1 MKTPKPALCQTALRA
16 PRVSGTGAPRTGTGG
31 AAGPLR
37 NAGAAAGGGQGAGR
51 GGAAAR
57 GRPPLP
63 PPRGPCGSGA
73 GAGAGPEEGGGAGG
87 GGASPGGSRRAG
99 GRVPTTAPRAAAR
112 AEAATAA
119 ARPLSQP
126 LGAAARP
133 GAGSRRGAQVRTLP
147 SPSPPPRCGRGRR
160 FRSPGRGAP
169 VGRRGEERTKRP
181 AAAVAAAAGRGGG
194 GAGRAPVA
202 SRPLGAVGDRWC
214 GAGSRRPGPRACSLS
229 RARALTEGVPGPKFA
244 AGRPCGPAGAVVGG
258 KGRGAVVR

>member
-63 PPRGPCGSGA
+63 PPRGPCGSGAGA

-181 AAAVAAAAGRGGG
+181 AAAVAAGRGGG
-194 GAGRAPVA
+194 LAARQLPRGRWEPLGTVGAG
-202 SRPLGAVGDRWC
+202 LGRVG
-214 GAGSRRPGPRACSLS
+214 PGP
-229 RARALTEGVPGPKFA
+229 ARVPS
-244 AGRPCGPAGAVVGG
+244 AGRGL
-258 KGRGAVVR
+258 